1 MLVLLAPRLDSR
13 GISIV
18 DFSVFSFQFSV
29 FSFQFSVFSFQFS
42 VFSFRF
48 SVFDFQFFAFSF
60 VDGLCHSL
68 YGIFP
73 YKNYKANRIN
83 FQLIVCPVSQHPYC
97 LSFHLYTVAV
107 GI

>member
-29 FSFQFSVFSFQFS
+29 FSFQFSVFSFQF
-42 VFSFRF
+42 
-48 SVFDFQFFAFSF
+48 FDFQFFAFSF
-60 VDGLCHSL
+60 VDGLRHSL

-73 YKNYKANRIN
+73 YKNYKANRTN

>member
-29 FSFQFSVFSFQFS
+29 FSFQFFDFQF
-42 VFSFRF
+42 FDFQF
-48 SVFDFQFFAFSF
+48 FDFQFFDFQFFAFSF
-60 VDGLCHSL
+60 VDGLRHSL

-73 YKNYKANRIN
+73 YKNYKANRTN